1 MNNRQYKISVI
12 GLGYIGLPTATIL
25 AKSGFNVLGIDI
37 NEDVIAS
44 LKKGEI
50 HIVEPNL
57 DELVK
62 EVVKKGSLS
71 LSTNLEHSDVFIIA
85 VPTPLTDTLEPD
97 LQYVESV
104 AENLAEIIEPG
115 NLVVVESTV
124 PIGTTEKLRD
134 TLQRIRSDLNFSDN
148 NSDEDQVYIAH
159 CPERV
164 LPGNVLFELIHNDRI
179 VGGIDTAS
187 SNLAF
192 NFYKEFVKGQIY
204 LTDSK
209 TAELSKLVENSFRDV
224 NIAFANE
231 LSLISEEFGINVWE
245 LINLANKHP
254 RVDIL
259 QPGPGVG
266 GHCIAIDPLFIVN
279 SSPENSQLIK
289 KAREVNNKK
298 PLQVLKK
305 IKNVATSLGDFSEV
319 SVATLGLSF
328 KKNIDDLRESPA
340 LEIAEEIDKLGFKNH
355 FIIEPNIEL
364 LPIQFDETTAELC
377 DLERGISLADIILI
391 LVDHDEFSE
400 LKSKDLST
408 KKIIDTRGMLQT
420 F

>member
-192 NFYKEFVKGQIY
+192 NFYKEFVK
-204 LTDSK
+204 
-209 TAELSKLVENSFRDV
+209 
-224 NIAFANE
+224 
-231 LSLISEEFGINVWE
+231 
-245 LINLANKHP
+245 
-254 RVDIL
+254 
-259 QPGPGVG
+259 
-266 GHCIAIDPLFIVN
+266 
-279 SSPENSQLIK
+279 
-289 KAREVNNKK
+289 
-298 PLQVLKK
+298 
-305 IKNVATSLGDFSEV
+305 
-319 SVATLGLSF
+319 
-328 KKNIDDLRESPA
+328 
-340 LEIAEEIDKLGFKNH
+340 
-355 FIIEPNIEL
+355 
-364 LPIQFDETTAELC
+364 
-377 DLERGISLADIILI
+377 
-391 LVDHDEFSE
+391 
-400 LKSKDLST
+400 
-408 KKIIDTRGMLQT
+408 
-420 F
+420 